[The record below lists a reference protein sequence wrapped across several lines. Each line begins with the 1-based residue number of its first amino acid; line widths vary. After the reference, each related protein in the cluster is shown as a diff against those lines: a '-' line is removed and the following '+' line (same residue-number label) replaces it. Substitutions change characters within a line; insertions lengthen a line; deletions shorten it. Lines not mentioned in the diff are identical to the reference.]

1 MNRFHSN
8 GKLLLTGEYLVLEG
22 ATSLAV
28 PTKFGQDL
36 VVKTIQEN
44 ELIWASFDHLNQC
57 WFEVTFELPKLRLKS
72 ASFNSDKEGSS
83 EMIAETLQSVLFEA
97 RKLNPDFLSSN
108 QGFLVKT
115 HLTFPRNWGLG
126 TSSTFINN
134 VASWAKVD
142 AYQLLWNAFSGS
154 GYDIA
159 CAQNSKPIFYELQ
172 SVTERSR
179 SQKPK
184 VNPIEFNPS
193 FKDQLFF
200 VHLNQKQ
207 NSREGIQR
215 FKEKKGKIDSELQR
229 ISEIS
234 ELLVKATNIQEFEN
248 LLVEHENII
257 SKIVEL
263 PKVQDQ
269 LFSDYSGVVK
279 SLGAWGGDF
288 VLATGNEETPNYFKS
303 KGFETVISYSEM
315 VL

>member
-1 MNRFHSN
+1 MKRFYSN
-8 GKLLLTGEYLVLEG
+8 GKLLLTGEYLVLDG
-22 ATSLAV
+22 AKSLAV

-36 VVKTIQEN
+36 VVETIQEN

-57 WFEVTFELPKLRLKS
+57 WFEATFELSKLRLKS

-159 CAQNSKPIFYELQ
+159 CAQKNKPIFYQLEN
-172 SVTERSR
+172 
-179 SQKPK
+179 K
-184 VNPIEFNPS
+184 NPIVKEVKFNPN

>member
-1 MNRFHSN
+1 MRFYSN
-8 GKLLLTGEYLVLEG
+8 GKLLLTGEYLVLDG
-22 ATSLAV
+22 AKSLAV

-36 VVKTIQEN
+36 VVEPIENN

-57 WFEVTFELPKLRLKS
+57 WFEATFELPKLRLQS
-72 ASFNSDKEGSS
+72 ASFNSDKQGSS
-83 EMIAETLQSVLFEA
+83 EMIAETLQTVLSEA
-97 RKLNPDFLSSN
+97 RKLNPNFLISN

-134 VASWAKVD
+134 VASWANVD

-159 CAQNSKPIFYELQ
+159 CAQNNTPVFYQLENTKPLIEE
-172 SVTERSR
+172 V
-179 SQKPK
+179 
-184 VNPIEFNPS
+184 EFNPN

-207 NSREGIQR
+207 NSREGIKR
-215 FKEKKGKIDSELQR
+215 YKEKRGKIGNH
-229 ISEIS
+229 IKEIS
-234 ELLVKATNIQEFEN
+234 NISNLMVKTQTIPEFED
-248 LLVEHENII
+248 LLSEHEKII
-257 SKIVEL
+257 SKIIEL

-269 LFSDYSGVVK
+269 LFTDYFGIIK

-288 VLATGNEETPNYFKS
+288 VLAAGNQETPDYFKS
-303 KGFETVISYSEM
+303 KGFETVIPYSEM